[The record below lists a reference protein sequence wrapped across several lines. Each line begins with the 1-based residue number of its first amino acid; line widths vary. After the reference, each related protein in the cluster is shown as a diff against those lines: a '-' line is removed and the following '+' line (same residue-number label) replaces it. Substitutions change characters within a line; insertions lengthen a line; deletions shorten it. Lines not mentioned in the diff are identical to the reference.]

1 MLIENLNNWSCKKI
15 CPWFRHKRFQ
25 WSTVL
30 VWPAEQVLDSIL
42 FFYLNSFFWFRLN
55 LKVKI
60 VKKSFLPVFLATAS
74 RFMAE
79 YIYFSQQMFHNLL
92 TNNKKLGREK
102 NSSLFLSVNIF
113 QICFLWSK
121 RRHLFKIFC
130 KQTTRKEKISSIK
143 NVLLCLSEEY
153 F

>member
-1 MLIENLNNWSCKKI
+1 MLIEYLNNWSCKKFDK
-15 CPWFRHKRFQ
+15 WFQ
-25 WSTVL
+25 WGTVL
-30 VWPAEQVLDSIL
+30 VWFDRRNKSLTQFF

-121 RRHLFKIFC
+121 RRNLFKIFC
-130 KQTTRKEKISSIK
+130 KQTTRWEKISSIK
-143 NVLLCLSEEY
+143 NVFWCL
-153 F
+153 